1 VIVNINYKLLISES
15 GQLLADECTPNEEKF
30 Y

>member
-1 VIVNINYKLLISES
+1 VIVNINYVLLISER
-15 GQLLADECTPNEEKF
+15 GQLLADECVPNEERI